1 MRRPFVSTFGRV
13 ALLAGI
19 LSVGMVSWGIARAT
33 IPATSAGM
41 PPTAQTMW
49 AVVNSNGTKA
59 RAFPSSVTSLRPG
72 PGLYAVT
79 FPHDLTGCAFV
90 ATTSATPPQDTVT
103 VFNLPNYPNRV
114 AVQIQNL
121 AGTNI
126 DNSFH
131 LAVLC

>member
-1 MRRPFVSTFGRV
+1 
-13 ALLAGI
+13 
-19 LSVGMVSWGIARAT
+19 MVSWGIARAT

-59 RAFPSSVTSLRPG
+59 RAFPSTVTSARFG
-72 PGLYAVT
+72 PGIYVVT
-79 FPHDLTGCAFV
+79 FSHDVTGCAFV
-90 ATTSATPPQDTVT
+90 ATTSVTPPQATVT
-103 VFNLPNYPNRV
+103 VSSPGTNRV
-114 AVQIQNL
+114 GVRIQNL